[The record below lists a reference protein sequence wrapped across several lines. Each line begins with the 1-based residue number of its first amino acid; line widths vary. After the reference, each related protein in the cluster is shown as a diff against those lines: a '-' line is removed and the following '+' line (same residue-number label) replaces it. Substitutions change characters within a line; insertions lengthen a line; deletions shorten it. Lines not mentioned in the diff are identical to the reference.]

1 MLACAV
7 VSICKGCGHYDK
19 MINCYFAHIG
29 TKKKISIQFI
39 SDKNKGMDQGLIFLK
54 SATQYDPSLSTVFI
68 LTLHELP
75 TLRQW

>member
-19 MINCYFAHIG
+19 MIKCYFAHIG